1 MTYIQNLIYGTNEP
15 FHQKEIMYME
25 NRLVAANGEGEGLG
39 WIGNLGLTMQTIAF
53 RMDKQWDPP
62 VQHLELYLV
71 TYDGAW

>member
-25 NRLVAANGEGEGLG
+25 NRLVVANGEGEGLG

-53 RMDKQWDPP
+53 RMDKQ
-62 VQHLELYLV
+62 
-71 TYDGAW
+71 